1 MSGTVW
7 EPKGTGAAGEADT
20 PDLSETTHEPNQV
33 YDAHGVPEGAGA
45 ATIQGAVAAVR
56 GALGAARAAAGDDA
70 TSPQARL
77 IAAVDELLPLLD
89 PTGENAGPETQE

>member
-7 EPKGTGAAGEADT
+7 EPKGTGAAGADDA

-33 YDAHGVPEGAGA
+33 YDAHGIPAGA
-45 ATIQGAVAAVR
+45 DVATIQGAVAAVR

-89 PTGENAGPETQE
+89 PAGDHASPEEQE